1 MGRTGS
7 NHESKQGRIMIRIWS
22 NHESN
27 RVESWVEQGRI
38 MSRIMNRTGSNHESN
53 RVES

>member
-1 MGRTGS
+1 MSQTGS
-7 NHESKQGRIMIRIWS
+7 NHR
-22 NHESN
+22 SN

-38 MSRIMNRTGSNHESN
+38 MIRIMNQTGSNHESN

>member
-1 MGRTGS
+1 MSRTGS
-7 NHESKQGRIMIRIWS
+7 KHD
-22 NHESN
+22 SN

-38 MSRIMNRTGSNHESN
+38 MSQTGSNYRSNRVETGSWVEQGRSSNYESN